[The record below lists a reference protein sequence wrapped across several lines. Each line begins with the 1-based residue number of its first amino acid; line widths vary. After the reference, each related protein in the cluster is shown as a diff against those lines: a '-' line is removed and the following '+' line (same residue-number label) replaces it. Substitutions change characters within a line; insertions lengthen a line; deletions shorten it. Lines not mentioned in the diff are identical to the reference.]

1 LLPKLSERQ
10 QALAFAALLAVALT
24 AVYVTVQGMQAPP
37 VLAQGEIHASL
48 RIETASW
55 TISYVNV
62 TTTNNTVFSLLREA
76 SDRQG
81 FPVRW
86 VTYTIPDGVFVLEIN
101 GTANGDGG
109 LYWQYWV
116 DGVYGD
122 RAADKKEVFN
132 GDQVIWRHADP
143 REGM

>member
-1 LLPKLSERQ
+1 M
-10 QALAFAALLAVALT
+10 LAVSLT
-24 AVYVTVQGMQAPP
+24 AIFVTVQGMQPP
-37 VLAQGEIHASL
+37 AVVSRGEIQASL
-48 RIETASW
+48 RIETSMW
-55 TISYVNV
+55 TITYLNV
-62 TTTNNTVFSLLREA
+62 TTTNNTVFGLLREA
-76 SDRQG
+76 SERLD

-86 VTYTIPDGVFVLEIN
+86 VTYSIPDGVFVLEIN

-109 LYWQYWV
+109 FYWQYWV

-132 GDQVIWRHADP
+132 GDEVIWRHDDP